1 MQISKIAESIILNG
15 INSLDSSTGW
25 LNESSDNSKI
35 TWRKNRSGVQKVQLI
50 FRDSEHSQIADL
62 KIFYSEHPDSKSSTI
77 RRKSVAENSVDC

>member
-1 MQISKIAESIILNG
+1 MQISYIADSIILNR

-25 LNESSDNSKI
+25 LNESSFDSSKI

-50 FRDSEHSQIADL
+50 FRDSKHSQIADL

-77 RRKSVAENSVDC
+77 